1 MVTYHSSKAYAYLN
15 MLSQLSG
22 NLIVPKAVLTVLPSL
37 AAEVRFG
44 LEKEEIG
51 GLFTD
56 DVLKM
61 T

>member
-1 MVTYHSSKAYAYLN
+1 

-22 NLIVPKAVLTVLPSL
+22 NLIVLKAVLTVLLSL